1 MRESIRDKG
10 RIEHM
15 LEMAK
20 HLQEAKASHAYE
32 DILND
37 KILYYGLTK
46 MAEIIG

>member
-1 MRESIRDKG
+1 
-10 RIEHM
+10 
-15 LEMAK
+15 MAK